1 MTFPSVPESG
11 ARSVVP
17 EAAVAGGEGREK
29 RSQGGN
35 TAVMQHLV
43 TVSPA

>member
-1 MTFPSVPESG
+1 MPESG

-17 EAAVAGGEGREK
+17 KAAVAGGEGREK
-29 RSQGGN
+29 EFQGGN
-35 TAVMQHLV
+35 TAVMQNLA